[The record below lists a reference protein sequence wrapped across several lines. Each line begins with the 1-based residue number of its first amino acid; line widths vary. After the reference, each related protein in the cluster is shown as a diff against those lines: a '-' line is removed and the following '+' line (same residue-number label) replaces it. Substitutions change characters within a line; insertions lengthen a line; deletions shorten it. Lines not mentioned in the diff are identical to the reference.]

1 MKLVGHQL
9 IGVLAVSLAKVL
21 VQQDAVHDGQHGVHA
36 VDPEKQEVLDIAR
49 GGYEP
54 AQGKED
60 DEGDAHRAH
69 VGGTGYRPW
78 RL

>member
-1 MKLVGHQL
+1 MRNMQLVGHQL
-9 IGVLAVSLAKVL
+9 VGVLAVSLAKVL

-54 AQGKED
+54 AQGK
-60 DEGDAHRAH
+60 GAGPGQR
-69 VGGTGYRPW
+69 G
-78 RL
+78 